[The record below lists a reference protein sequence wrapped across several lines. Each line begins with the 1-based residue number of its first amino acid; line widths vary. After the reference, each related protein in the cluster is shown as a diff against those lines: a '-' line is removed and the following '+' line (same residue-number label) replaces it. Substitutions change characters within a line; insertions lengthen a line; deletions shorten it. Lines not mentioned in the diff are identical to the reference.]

1 MEKKKKEKKKGRGGW
16 GVGGGVD
23 LGKERLSVPN
33 IPGDEW
39 ENQGSPRKTNKQ
51 KND

>member
-1 MEKKKKEKKKGRGGW
+1 MEKKKKRKKEKKEGGG
-16 GVGGGVD
+16 GVRGVD

-39 ENQGSPRKTNKQ
+39 ENQGSPG
-51 KND
+51 KNPISQT